1 MERLGIFIDILIL
14 TMGVLMVVAG
24 MASLLRL
31 T

>member
-1 MERLGIFIDILIL
+1 MERMGKFVDILIL

-24 MASLLRL
+24 MASLLRP

>member
-1 MERLGIFIDILIL
+1 MERMGKVVDILIL